1 MTSALCRSAL
11 PVEPSKADARHV
23 IEAVVV
29 ASRDVRDGIRR
40 LLESDGDIRVVA
52 MADTLRGSGYPR
64 GDVIVIGPGVRLGPR
79 EWAEL
84 LDRGWSHVVLLA
96 PLPGWRRSPA
106 PVLQVPIELSGS
118 LLRGAVREAVTTRD
132 ARCQPVGSEGF

>member
-1 MTSALCRSAL
+1 
-11 PVEPSKADARHV
+11 
-23 IEAVVV
+23 
-29 ASRDVRDGIRR
+29 
-40 LLESDGDIRVVA
+40 

-118 LLRGAVREAVTTRD
+118 LLRGAVRESVTTRD
-132 ARCQPVGSEGF
+132 ARCQPVGSRSEERRVGQACRPRWATRRRGRR